1 MRFWKAHGSLN
12 DFVLVLEEDLPE
24 RADPSELAVEMC
36 DRRAGVGA
44 DGLILVDVEP
54 PEVRM
59 RVFNPDGSEAEF
71 CGNAARCVVLLAHE
85 ILGENVNRLR
95 SGAGVHEVTIEDE
108 TISVEVPGA
117 EVKEVNELGYE
128 VRAGVPHLV
137 RLTEQDPLDPDPRL
151 RKAASVIRDDIY
163 GGDINVTFAC
173 PVEGNVLRVRTF
185 ERGAGWTPACGSGVV
200 AASVVYLEVYEG
212 GEGSVEVKT
221 KGGELKTEVEG
232 DRVKLIGPAE
242 ITFEGR
248 WLKLREDPDN

>member
-12 DFVLVLEEDLPE
+12 DFVLVLEEDLPKGV
-24 RADPSELAVEMC
+24 DPSKLAVEMC

-54 PEVRM
+54 PEIRM

-85 ILGENVNRLR
+85 VLGENVDRLR
-95 SGAGVHEVTIEDE
+95 SGAGIHRVSIDNGTV
-108 TISVEVPGA
+108 SVEVPGA
-117 EVKEVNELGYE
+117 EMEDVNELGYE

-137 RLTEQDPLDPDPRL
+137 RLTEQDPLDPNPTLKR
-151 RKAASVIRDDIY
+151 AASVIRDDIY
-163 GGDINVTFAC
+163 GGNVNVTFAC
-173 PVEGNVLRVRTF
+173 PVGRKVLRVRTF

-200 AASVVYLEVYEG
+200 AASMVYLEVYEG
-212 GEGSVEVKT
+212 GEGGVKVRT
-221 KGGELKTEVEG
+221 KGGELKAEVEG